1 MNKQTI
7 ISALLAL
14 FVLAG
19 WAKDNFK
26 MIGRID
32 GAGNDTLCIEYVILQ
47 PKKQVVTHKVA
58 VKNGEFSF
66 SAKLRE
72 AYYGT
77 MFLKSNPQEILSTYF
92 VPDEEAIFNGRMNSI
107 EEHWS
112 GTTFYQQYERVK
124 NTQRPFNIE
133 FAAVRNEPDSIREL
147 KNLNINNLKEPI
159 YMKYIEEHP
168 DEDATATLVV
178 YVGYDN
184 VLTAISKL
192 TPEVRNGR
200 MKTELDRTE
209 NTFTQV
215 MKGVAA
221 RKAVKNDT
229 VTIGGQV
236 PELGLKD
243 LQGNVLELK
252 SLRGK
257 YVVLDFWG
265 SWCTWCIKGFPK
277 LKEYYAKYK
286 DQLEIVGIDCND
298 TAEKWAAAVKK
309 HNVPWLH
316 VRSEDGIAEQKFRVQ
331 GYPYKVL
338 ISPEGIVL
346 KAYLGE
352 TEEFYQHLDSTL
364 GQ

>member
-1 MNKQTI
+1 MKNLFITI
-7 ISALLAL
+7 ALMVVSLTTFAI
-14 FVLAG
+14 
-19 WAKDNFK
+19 DNFK
-26 MIGRID
+26 MTGKID

-47 PKKQVVTHKVA
+47 PKKQTITNKVT

-77 MFLKSNPQEILSTYF
+77 MFLKSNPTETIGTYF
-92 VPDEEAIFNGRMNSI
+92 VPDEEAVFNGKLNEE

-112 GTTFYQQYERVK
+112 GTVFYQQYGRIIDI
-124 NTQRPFNIE
+124 QRPFNIE
-133 FAAVRNEPDSIREL
+133 FAAARTDNDSIRKL
-147 KNLNINNLKEPI
+147 KNRDINSRKVPTYL
-159 YMKYIEEHP
+159 KYIEEHP
-168 DEDATATLVV
+168 DEDATASLVV
-178 YVGYDN
+178 YVDYDK
-184 VLTAISKL
+184 VLTAISML
-192 TPEVRNGR
+192 TPKVRNGR

-229 VTIGGQV
+229 ITIGSQV

-243 LQGNVLELK
+243 LHGNVLELK

-257 YVVLDFWG
+257 YVELDFWG

-277 LKEYYAKYK
+277 LKEYYKKYK
-286 DQLEIVGIDCND
+286 DRLEIVGIDCND

-338 ISPEGIVL
+338 ISPEGTVL
-346 KAYLGE
+346 NAYLGE
-352 TEEFYQHLDSTL
+352 TEEFYQYLDSTL
-364 GQ
+364 EQ

>member
-1 MNKQTI
+1 MKN
-7 ISALLAL
+7 L
-14 FVLAG
+14 FVTVVFTVVSLTTS
-19 WAKDNFK
+19 AKDNFK
-26 MIGRID
+26 MTGRID
-32 GAGNDTLCIEYVILQ
+32 GAGNDSLCIEYVILQ
-47 PKKQVVTHKVA
+47 PQKEIVTHKVA

-72 AYYGT
+72 AYCGT

-92 VPDEEAIFNGRMNSI
+92 VPDEEAVFSGRLNEV

-112 GTTFYQQYERVK
+112 GTTFYQQYGRIIDV
-124 NTQRPFNIE
+124 QRPFNVE
-133 FAAVRNEPDSIREL
+133 FAAARNEPDSIRSL
-147 KNLNINNLKEPI
+147 KNRDINSRKDPQ
-159 YMKYIEEHP
+159 YMKYIENHP

-178 YVGYDN
+178 YVGYDQ

-200 MKTELDRTE
+200 MKTDLDKME
-209 NTFTQV
+209 NTFKQIT
-215 MKGVAA
+215 KEIAA
-221 RKAVKNDT
+221 RRAIKNDT

-243 LQGNVLELK
+243 LNGNVLELK
-252 SLRGK
+252 TLRGK

-286 DQLEIVGIDCND
+286 DRLEIVGIDCND
-298 TAEKWAAAVKK
+298 TAEKWTAAVKK
-309 HNVPWLH
+309 HKVPWLH

-338 ISPEGIVL
+338 ISPEGVVL
-346 KAYLGE
+346 NAYLGE
-352 TEEFYQHLDSTL
+352 TEEFYQYLDSTL
-364 GQ
+364 EQ

>member
-7 ISALLAL
+7 ITALLAI
-14 FVLAG
+14 VTITV

-26 MIGRID
+26 MTGRID

-47 PKKQVVTHKVA
+47 PEKQVITHKVV

-66 SAKLRE
+66 STKLRE
-72 AYYGT
+72 AYSGT
-77 MFLKSNPQEILSTYF
+77 MFLKSNPQEAIITYF
-92 VPDEEAIFNGRMNSI
+92 VPDEEAVFSGKLNEE

-112 GTTFYQQYERVK
+112 GTAFYQQYGRIIDIR
-124 NTQRPFNIE
+124 RPFTIE
-133 FAAVRNEPDSIREL
+133 FAAARTETDSIR
-147 KNLNINNLKEPI
+147 KNKNRDINSRKEPT

-215 MKGVAA
+215 MKDVAA

-277 LKEYYAKYK
+277 LKE
-286 DQLEIVGIDCND
+286 
-298 TAEKWAAAVKK
+298 
-309 HNVPWLH
+309 
-316 VRSEDGIAEQKFRVQ
+316 
-331 GYPYKVL
+331 
-338 ISPEGIVL
+338 
-346 KAYLGE
+346 
-352 TEEFYQHLDSTL
+352 
-364 GQ
+364 